1 MAAGPRDFITLA
13 TLKSWIPVAGTG
25 DDGVLQTLITNMSAW
40 LEQWLSRSIFIGQQT
55 EVRDGTGTTTMMV
68 SDWPITAVTSV
79 TIDGTAIPL
88 STDPSVSGYYFTE
101 TLIGLRG
108 YRFTNDQAN
117 VVLVYSSGYA
127 ALTHP
132 EQVPAEL
139 AQACLEICALRYKER
154 PFIGINSKSLAGESV
169 SYSQQAMPKST
180 LELLENYKR
189 RIPL

>member
-1 MAAGPRDFITLA
+1 MAAGPRDFITVA
-13 TLKSWIPVAGTG
+13 TLKSWIPVTGTG

-40 LEQWLSRSIFIGQQT
+40 LEQWLSRSIFISPQT

-79 TIDGTAIPL
+79 TIDGNVIPV
-88 STDPSVSGYYFTE
+88 STGPGVNGYYFTE

-117 VVLVYSSGYA
+117 VTLTYSAGYA
-127 ALTHP
+127 QLTHP